1 MCRSIKRLRT
11 PDGPA
16 SREEIDEAALQFVR
30 KVSGYRKPSSAN
42 EEAFERAVREVSD
55 ASQRLLEALAPL
67 KTR

>member
-16 SREEIDEAALQFVR
+16 SPEEIDEAALQFVR

-42 EEAFERAVREVSD
+42 EKAFDRAVRDVSK